1 VKLIE
6 RVREQ
11 LVQLELDCPVLWE
24 PVRPAGPADGQRAT
38 VRRHDNAPESDEADM
53 DRIAVASNN

>member
-1 VKLIE
+1 MKLIE

-11 LVQLELDCPVLWE
+11 LAQLELDCPVLWE
-24 PVRPAGPADGQRAT
+24 PVRPAGPEEGMRAP
-38 VRRHDNAPESDEADM
+38 VRPHDEAPASEADR